1 MSKCPNCGGDVGEG
15 YYFCKYCGAKLG
27 ETIVVVQASQPAEAE
42 VKATIIRRLDALKN
56 RDENAVKALV
66 DEQYSKFDDWPPYV
80 RQETAEALRN
90 EFGAFKVLSNYSYEI
105 RDLKVEV
112 FGDVALA
119 TFHIHYQGEMRSR
132 RLDVVSR
139 VTSVLRKREAGW
151 KFVHE
156 HFSRFPQERRRGFFG
171 W

>member
-1 MSKCPNCGGDVGEG
+1 MKCPNCGSDVGEG

-27 ETIVVVQASQPAEAE
+27 EATVQVQAGQPAETE

-56 RDENAVKALV
+56 RDENAVRTLV
-66 DEQYSKFDDWPPYV
+66 DEKYSKFDDWPPYV
-80 RQETAEALRN
+80 RQDAAEALRN

-105 RDLKVEV
+105 RDLTVEV
-112 FGDVALA
+112 FGDAALA
-119 TFHIHYQGEMRSR
+119 TFHIHYHGEMRNR
-132 RLDVVSR
+132 RFDMVSR
-139 VTSVLRKREAGW
+139 VTSVLRKREVGW
-151 KFVHE
+151 GLVHE